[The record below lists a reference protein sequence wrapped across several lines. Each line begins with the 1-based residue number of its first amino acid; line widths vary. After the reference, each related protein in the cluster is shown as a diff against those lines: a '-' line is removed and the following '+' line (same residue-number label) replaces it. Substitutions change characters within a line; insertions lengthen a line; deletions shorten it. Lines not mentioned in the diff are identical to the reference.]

1 MDKGVEMDT
10 AQDSTHL
17 QPRFTADEV
26 GDKWGPAGNVILLR
40 GACLW
45 LIAAL
50 ILAWCIVGLAF
61 GVPVFKS
68 IFPGKYTRV
77 VQAHLDLLIMSA
89 LILGVYATRTALP
102 WHVRWAM
109 VIGAFTNSSLFALQ
123 AMFPSLDSATPPQ
136 GFWSALFQ
144 FYLFASL
151 LTTSYGFG
159 RAAVLVFKST
169 WPEQPARADGRAAFR
184 LNTAAV
190 RHHAWKAR
198 RNLMQTGSA
207 TRQDPLVLWL
217 IFTGL
222 SLFAFFFCWFFGLAQ
237 QMLTADRTG
246 ISLLIVGLYVLSSAH
261 CFWRVSNISREA
273 AAAEVT
279 SRFVRGD
286 KSGSL
291 PTGVVSAHIAEVKQK
306 ASLQGGGKIDQSI
319 LLRVLAEKL
328 RGSNAFGAF
337 AGDALMKL
345 GLFGTIVGFIMML
358 APMSGLDTENQ
369 AAVKA
374 SMSMMSEGMAVAMY
388 TTLTGLVGSILL
400 KIQYA
405 FVDTATDRIFMDAAA
420 LTEVHVIPALER
432 QASASQ

>member
-1 MDKGVEMDT
+1 MDT
-10 AQDSTHL
+10 SQTEAPPERSLAPGEDSS
-17 QPRFTADEV
+17 
-26 GDKWGPAGNVILLR
+26 KWGPPGNVILLR

-50 ILAWCIVGLAF
+50 ILAWCIIGLAF
-61 GVPVFKS
+61 DVPFFKS
-68 IFPGKYTRV
+68 IFPGKYARV
-77 VQAHLDLLIMSA
+77 VQAHLDLLVMSA

-123 AMFPSLDSATPPQ
+123 AIFPSLDSATPPN
-136 GFWSALFQ
+136 GFWPSLFE

-159 RAAVLVFKST
+159 RASALVFKST
-169 WPEQPARADGRAAFR
+169 WMQKPLRPDSRPAFR
-184 LNTAAV
+184 MNAASFK
-190 RHHAWKAR
+190 HYAFKAR
-198 RNLMQTGSA
+198 RNLMQISPA
-207 TRQDPLVLWL
+207 ARQDPLVLWL

-222 SLFAFFFCWFFGLAQ
+222 SLFAFFLCWFYGLAQ
-237 QMLTADRTG
+237 RMFAADRTG
-246 ISLLIVGLYVLSSAH
+246 ISLLILLLYALSSMH
-261 CFWRVSNISREA
+261 CFWRVLKVSREA
-273 AAAEVT
+273 VAAEET
-279 SRFVRGD
+279 RRFVRGD
-286 KSGSL
+286 SAGRL
-291 PTGVVSAHIAEVKQK
+291 PPGVVSAHIAEVKQK
-306 ASLQGGGKIDQSI
+306 AALQGGGKIDQSI

-337 AGDALMKL
+337 AGDSLMKL

-369 AAVKA
+369 AAVKT

-405 FVDTATDRIFMDAAA
+405 VVDSATDRIFMDAAA
-420 LTEVHVIPALER
+420 LTEVHVIPKLER
-432 QASASQ
+432 QPGSPR

>member
-1 MDKGVEMDT
+1 MESASAELSTTRSRARDDT
-10 AQDSTHL
+10 GAN
-17 QPRFTADEV
+17 
-26 GDKWGPAGNVILLR
+26 WGPPGNVILLR

-61 GVPVFKS
+61 GVPFFKS

-77 VQAHLDLLIMSA
+77 VQAHLDLLVMTA
-89 LILGVYATRTALP
+89 LILGIYATRTALP

-109 VIGAFTNSSLFALQ
+109 VVGAFTNSSLFALQ
-123 AMFPSLDSATPPQ
+123 AVFPSMDSATPPP
-136 GFWSALFQ
+136 GFWSSAFQLF
-144 FYLFASL
+144 LFASL
-151 LTTSYGFG
+151 VTTSYGFG
-159 RAAVLVFKST
+159 RAAALVFKST
-169 WPEQPARADGRAAFR
+169 WADRPAREDGRQAIR
-184 LNTAAV
+184 LNAATL
-190 RHHAWKAR
+190 RHHTWKAR
-198 RNLMQTGSA
+198 RNLMQTSSTA
-207 TRQDPLVLWL
+207 RQDPLVLWL
-217 IFTGL
+217 IFSGL
-222 SLFAFFFCWFFGLAQ
+222 SLFAFFLCWFFGLAQ
-237 QMLTADRTG
+237 KMFSADRTG
-246 ISLLIVGLYVLSSAH
+246 ISALIVGLYVLSSAH
-261 CFWRVSNISREA
+261 CFWRVLTVSREA
-273 AAAEVT
+273 AAADAT
-279 SRFVRGD
+279 GRFVRGD

-291 PTGVVSAHIAEVKQK
+291 PAGVVGAHIAEVKQK
-306 ASLQGGGKIDQSI
+306 ASLQGGGKVDQSI

-369 AAVKA
+369 AAVKT

-405 FVDTATDRIFMDAAA
+405 FVDTATDRIFVDAAA

-432 QASASQ
+432 QAGAAT

>member
-1 MDKGVEMDT
+1 MSELQEPQNRKCQDVNVARYEGV
-10 AQDSTHL
+10 
-17 QPRFTADEV
+17 
-26 GDKWGPAGNVILLR
+26 DKWGPPGNVVLLR

-50 ILAWCIVGLAF
+50 ALAWCLVGLAF
-61 GVPVFKS
+61 GVPFFKS

-77 VQAHLDLLIMSA
+77 VQAHLDLLVMTA
-89 LILGVYATRTALP
+89 LILGIYATRTSLP

-123 AMFPSLDSATPPQ
+123 AIFPPMDGAAPPE
-136 GFWSALFQ
+136 GIWSSLFQ

-159 RAAVLVFKST
+159 KAAVLVFKST
-169 WPEQPARADGRAAFR
+169 WPRQSSPVGGRAAFR
-184 LNTAAV
+184 MNAASV

-198 RNLMQTGSA
+198 RNLVGAGSA
-207 TRQDPLVLWL
+207 ARQDPLVLWL

-222 SLFAFFFCWFFGLAQ
+222 SLLAFFLCWFYGLAQ
-237 QMLTADRTG
+237 RMVTADRTG
-246 ISLLIVGLYVLSSAH
+246 ISLIIVGLYVLSSAH
-261 CFWRVSNISREA
+261 CFWRVTNVSREA
-273 AAAEVT
+273 AAAEET
-279 SRFVRGD
+279 SRLVRGQ
-286 KSGSL
+286 SSAPL
-291 PTGVVSAHIAEVKQK
+291 PEGAVSAHIAEVKQK
-306 ASLQGGGKIDQSI
+306 ASLQGGGKIDQSV

-369 AAVKA
+369 AAVKT

-400 KIQYA
+400 KVQYA
-405 FVDTATDRIFMDAAA
+405 FVDRATDRIFMDAAA

-432 QASASQ
+432 QAGATA

>member
-1 MDKGVEMDT
+1 MDT
-10 AQDSTHL
+10 ANEDLCPQAGPAPGQRS
-17 QPRFTADEV
+17 
-26 GDKWGPAGNVILLR
+26 DKWGPPGNVILLR

-61 GVPVFKS
+61 GVPFFKG

-77 VQAHLDLLIMSA
+77 VQAHLDLLVMTA
-89 LILGVYATRTALP
+89 LILGIYATRTALP
-102 WHVRWAM
+102 WHVRWAI

-123 AMFPSLDSATPPQ
+123 AMFPSLDSATPPV
-136 GFWSALFQ
+136 GFWASAFQLF
-144 FYLFASL
+144 LFASL
-151 LTTSYGFG
+151 VTTSYGFG
-159 RAAVLVFKST
+159 RAAALVLKST
-169 WPEQPARADGRAAFR
+169 WTGEQAGAERRPAYKISI
-184 LNTAAV
+184 AAV

-198 RNLMQTGSA
+198 RNFMRIGPA
-207 TRQDPLVLWL
+207 ARQDPLVLWL

-222 SLFAFFFCWFFGLAQ
+222 TLFASFLCWFLGLAQ
-237 QMLTADRTG
+237 QMLMGDRTG

-261 CFWRVSNISREA
+261 CFWRVLRISREA
-273 AAAEVT
+273 AAAEET
-279 SRFVRGD
+279 NRAVRAER
-286 KSGSL
+286 SGSL
-291 PTGVVSAHIAEVKQK
+291 PVCAVSAHIAEVKKK
-306 ASLQGGGKIDQSI
+306 ASLQGGGKIDQAV
-319 LLRVLAEKL
+319 LLRLLAEKL

-358 APMSGLDTENQ
+358 APIAGLDTENQ
-369 AAVKA
+369 AAVKT

-405 FVDTATDRIFMDAAA
+405 FVEQATNRIFMDAAA

-432 QASASQ
+432 QAGIPQ

>member
-1 MDKGVEMDT
+1 MHTVHEATLPK
-10 AQDSTHL
+10 
-17 QPRFTADEV
+17 ADRAADV
-26 GDKWGPAGNVILLR
+26 CWDKWGPPGNIILLR

-45 LIAAL
+45 LLAAL
-50 ILAWCIVGLAF
+50 ILAWCLVGLAF
-61 GVPVFKS
+61 GVPIFKS

-77 VQAHLDLLIMSA
+77 LQAHLDFLIMTA
-89 LILGVYATRTALP
+89 LIFGVYATRTPLP

-109 VIGAFTNSSLFALQ
+109 VIGAFTNSSLFVLQ
-123 AMFPSLDSATPPQ
+123 AMFPAIDSAEPPT
-136 GFWSALFQ
+136 GFFPSLFLY
-144 FYLFASL
+144 YLFASL

-159 RAAVLVFKST
+159 KAALLILIST
-169 WPEQPARADGRAAFR
+169 WGEQPTRAGDRPAFKINIAT
-184 LNTAAV
+184 L
-190 RHHAWKAR
+190 RHNAWKAR
-198 RNLMQTGSA
+198 RNLMTIGPA
-207 TRQDPLVLWL
+207 ARQDPLVLWL
-217 IFTGL
+217 IFTGV
-222 SLFAFFFCWFFGLAQ
+222 SLFAFFLCWFFGLAQ
-237 QMLTADRTG
+237 QMLIADRTG
-246 ISLLIVGLYVLSSAH
+246 ISLLIVGLYVLSCAH
-261 CFWRVSNISREA
+261 CFWRVSTLSRET
-273 AAAEVT
+273 AAAEAT

-291 PTGVVSAHIAEVKQK
+291 PTGVVSSHIAEVRQK
-306 ASLQGGGKIDQSI
+306 ASLQGGGKIDQSV

-374 SMSMMSEGMAVAMY
+374 SMSLMSEGMAVAMY

-432 QASASQ
+432 QAGASQ